1 MKIKVSLNSASID
14 DAIKQLE
21 AYQQKVDKLGD
32 RIVHRLTES
41 GSEQAKEMAM
51 YMNAYDSGELV
62 NGIIPEYRDK
72 NGYIVSTAPH
82 SAFVEMGTGVVGAQN
97 PNPNNSV
104 PGWVYDVNGHGEA
117 GWVYFKE
124 KDGKYHWTKGIPS
137 RPYMYDTAQILRD
150 SIPDVAKEELEK

>member
-1 MKIKVSLNSASID
+1 
-14 DAIKQLE
+14 
-21 AYQQKVDKLGD
+21 
-32 RIVHRLTES
+32 
-41 GSEQAKEMAM
+41 
-51 YMNAYDSGELV
+51 
-62 NGIIPEYRDK
+62 
-72 NGYIVSTAPH
+72 
-82 SAFVEMGTGVVGAQN
+82 MGTGVVGAQN

-104 PGWVYDVNGHGEA
+104 PGWVYDVNEHGEA